1 MAPFTDP
8 NLLYGFNPGDDTGV
22 YRLDGEL
29 ALVQSADFFTP
40 IVDDPYQFGRIAAAN
55 AFSDLYTMGAKPL
68 LALNIIGFPC
78 KVGVE
83 IISDILRGG
92 ADATREAGAVI
103 LGGHSV
109 DDAEPKYG
117 LAVTGVVHPQKMV
130 TSHGA
135 RPGDELILT
144 KKIGVGI
151 IANMA
156 KLGGGLLGALGA
168 HGPAIG
174 PAVQEEAVAAMMRL
188 NRAASGAMVAC
199 GARACTDVS
208 GFGLLGHGLNMAAAS
223 GARLAFSYGAV
234 PRYDG
239 VEAHAIAGTKGG
251 GERNYHWVKAK
262 LTVAAGVAHEQVMM
276 LCDAQTSG
284 GLLIAAPPE
293 RAGEMLQRLHDGGDA
308 ASAIVGHV
316 EQGPPGTVAV
326 HP

>member
-1 MAPFTDP
+1 MAPFADP

-22 YRLDGEL
+22 YKLSDEV
-29 ALVQSADFFTP
+29 ALVQSVDFFTP

-68 LALNIIGFPC
+68 LALNIVGFPC

-117 LAVTGVVHPQKMV
+117 LAVTGVVHPGKMI

-135 RPGDELILT
+135 RPGDALILT

-156 KLGGGLLGALGA
+156 KLASGPLGGLRAR
-168 HGPAIG
+168 GPAIAQ
-174 PAVQEEAVAAMMRL
+174 AVHDEAVAAMMRL
-188 NRAASGAMVAC
+188 NRSAAEVMVGC
-199 GARACTDVS
+199 GARACTDIS
-208 GFGLLGHGLNMAAAS
+208 GFGLLGHGLNMAEAS
-223 GARLAFSYGAV
+223 GARLVFGYGAV
-234 PRYDG
+234 PRFDG
-239 VEAHAIAGTKGG
+239 IEAHAIPGTKGG
-251 GERNYHWVKAK
+251 GERNYHWVKEK
-262 LTVAAGVAHEQVMM
+262 LTVAQGVTHEQVMA

-293 RAGEMLQRLHDGGDA
+293 RADETLRRLHEGGDA
-308 ASAIVGHV
+308 ASAIVGRV

-326 HP
+326 EP